1 MIKFTASYKH
11 YKIDVEDSGSV
22 LIYDNGALRDNTK
35 KAVLEIAE
43 QVGYEIDPGW
53 STRQAGR
60 KLVDFLNANPQV
72 EGSAAPKQTPTP
84 APAQEPKKSDDL
96 EVKVEGSAD
105 EIANAKVRVYGKAQN
120 RTALG
125 IVHAYMIM
133 YPHATLEDLRKAFPN
148 ELNPDKGVKE
158 NFVYAEDKGTTADWD
173 GYFKAEEELLT
184 MGDGKKVSVVKMWTK
199 PSFENIVRHA
209 KQYGIIVADYE
220 KAPGGAKK
228 GGFYLEYLNGYVPPV
243 PGKKKSLW
251 WLWLLLL
258 LLVGVALFFALRK
271 PQVVEKVVE
280 VEKIVYV
287 DRVEEIEK
295 NFNAAKFI
303 QGKAELSEEA
313 KFVLHDLAQ
322 LMAKHPEL
330 KLQLVGHTS
339 AEGDAEFNQRLSEA
353 RAQAA
358 VDFLVSRG
366 VDVSRLEAIGKG
378 SSEPLD
384 PNNLEVNRRTEFIIV
399 E

>member
-11 YKIDVEDSGSV
+11 YKIDIEDSGSV
-22 LIYDNGALRDNTK
+22 LVYDNGALRDNTK

-84 APAQEPKKSDDL
+84 APAQEPKKSDDI

-209 KQYGIIVADYE
+209 KQYGIVIADYE
-220 KAPGGAKK
+220 KAPGGAKR

-243 PGKKKSLW
+243 PGKKKSL
-251 WLWLLLL
+251 
-258 LLVGVALFFALRK
+258 
-271 PQVVEKVVE
+271 
-280 VEKIVYV
+280 
-287 DRVEEIEK
+287 
-295 NFNAAKFI
+295 
-303 QGKAELSEEA
+303 
-313 KFVLHDLAQ
+313 
-322 LMAKHPEL
+322 
-330 KLQLVGHTS
+330 
-339 AEGDAEFNQRLSEA
+339 
-353 RAQAA
+353 
-358 VDFLVSRG
+358 
-366 VDVSRLEAIGKG
+366 
-378 SSEPLD
+378 
-384 PNNLEVNRRTEFIIV
+384 
-399 E
+399 

>member
-11 YKIDVEDSGSV
+11 YKIDVEDSGTV
-22 LIYDNGALRDNTK
+22 LVYDNGALRDNTK

-60 KLVDFLNANPQV
+60 KLVDYINANPQV
-72 EGSAAPKQTPTP
+72 EGSAAPKQTSTP
-84 APAQEPKKSDDL
+84 AHAQEPKKSDDI
-96 EVKVEGSAD
+96 EAKVEGSSA

-158 NFVYAEDKGTTADWD
+158 IFVYAEDKGTTADWD

-209 KQYGIIVADYE
+209 KQYGIIIADYE

-339 AEGDAEFNQRLSEA
+339 AEGDAEVNQRLSEA